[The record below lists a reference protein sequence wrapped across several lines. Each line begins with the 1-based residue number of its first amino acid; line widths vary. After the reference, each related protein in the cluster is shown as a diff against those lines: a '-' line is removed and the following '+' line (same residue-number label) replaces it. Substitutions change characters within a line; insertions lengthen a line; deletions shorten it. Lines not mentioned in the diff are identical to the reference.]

1 MNKVLEDMLRHYVN
15 PKQNNWDDMLACA
28 EFAVNNAYQ
37 ASIQDTP
44 FFLNNGWHPRLPSRL
59 NLSRKPSKNPSAVD
73 FIGNI
78 EKGIAK
84 AKVCLQA
91 AQQRQKK
98 YADQKRVDLFF
109 NVGEYVWLNSEHIV
123 IKAVGSRKLLAQWLG
138 PFEVTAVVNPVNYK
152 LKVSAHYRIHDVFHV
167 SMLRLAH
174 DNGAGKRR
182 PPTTMIEGQE
192 EFDLE
197 ELLAHRPA
205 HKNRGDS
212 VFGAVGRLWSYG
224 QQLGA

>member
-1 MNKVLEDMLRHYVN
+1 M
-15 PKQNNWDDMLACA
+15 
-28 EFAVNNAYQ
+28 
-37 ASIQDTP
+37 
-44 FFLNNGWHPRLPSRL
+44 
-59 NLSRKPSKNPSAVD
+59 
-73 FIGNI
+73 
-78 EKGIAK
+78 
-84 AKVCLQA
+84 
-91 AQQRQKK
+91 
-98 YADQKRVDLFF
+98 
-109 NVGEYVWLNSEHIV
+109 
-123 IKAVGSRKLLAQWLG
+123 
-138 PFEVTAVVNPVNYK
+138 
-152 LKVSAHYRIHDVFHV
+152 FHV